1 MTTLSFSQFKQIL
14 LFFLETVNNLSKF
27 LRIFVLK
34 TKQLKTFRITYLIT
48 IMKSILGIYYYKIF
62 INYGKFSFFKF

>member
-34 TKQLKTFRITYLIT
+34 TKQLKIFRITYLIT
-48 IMKSILGIYYYKIF
+48 IMKSILGIYY
-62 INYGKFSFFKF
+62 